1 MWDVVD
7 GVTVVCDIETGEIF
21 EMNPT
26 AALIW
31 TLCGDQYE
39 VDGIVER
46 VQMVYPNEEPSRIR
60 RDVEEAL
67 QLLMRHGIVQDH

>member
-7 GVTVVCDIETGEIF
+7 GVTVVCDIESGEIF

-31 TLCGDQYE
+31 TLCGDQYG
-39 VDGIVER
+39 VDGIIER
-46 VQMVYPNEEPSRIR
+46 VQRVYTNEEPNRIK
-60 RDVEEAL
+60 RDVEETL
-67 QLLMRHGIVQDH
+67 KLLMSYGIIQN